1 MLAAQAVWKLPCL
14 FGSCSFGCVVAAC
27 VIVVSFL
34 FIFVAK

>member
-14 FGSCSFGCVVAAC
+14 YESCSFGCVVAAC
-27 VIVVSFL
+27 VNVAFF